1 MIPLQFSKAVVNNFS
16 IRPIRYNS
24 FTIPLPTNT
33 AHTFTAADR
42 ISGEDS
48 AVKAG
53 VSAAPICAYYK
64 RIILLDDFIYKVS

>member
-1 MIPLQFSKAVVNNFS
+1 MLIPLHFSSAVVKSFN

-24 FTIPLPTNT
+24 LTIPLPTNT
-33 AHTFTAADR
+33 AHTFTAAER

-53 VSAAPICAYYK
+53 VNAAPICA
-64 RIILLDDFIYKVS
+64 

>member
-1 MIPLQFSKAVVNNFS
+1 MT
-16 IRPIRYNS
+16 

-33 AHTFTAADR
+33 AHTFTAADK

-64 RIILLDDFIYKVS
+64 ENHV